1 MRIMAKDINYIDIS
15 GVPDLLR
22 IAEEVRTT
30 RKPHILRRDSEDMA
44 VLIPVT
50 PTRHKAKRTKT
61 RADYEAFHAAAGGW
75 KGLIMVAILNAA
87 KQYFVNSCAL
97 LRCFPSIVPS
107 CNALD
112 AFAGTCVGKASLSA
126 ILISSLLPLLSIMT
140 SSFLRATKNTFSVSH
155 S

>member
-50 PTRHKAKRTKT
+50 PTRRKAKRTKT

-75 KGLIMVAILNAA
+75 KGLVDTDKLIADINE
-87 KQYFVNSCAL
+87 S
-97 LRCFPSIVPS
+97 RR
-107 CNALD
+107 
-112 AFAGTCVGKASLSA
+112 LS
-126 ILISSLLPLLSIMT
+126 
-140 SSFLRATKNTFSVSH
+140 TKPPIEL
-155 S
+155 